1 MVAKCCWRESK
12 ADHPPPVIIETSKGP
27 PATSATATTFDPTQE
42 KCRISL
48 DSSFSN
54 DSVCSAGH
62 QRLSQSFECEC
73 DRKLDPD
80 NELIDLTKSGRSG
93 KSGSRA
99 RSSSSSG
106 LDKFREFFLGQLL
119 LQPNLGAGV

>member
-12 ADHPPPVIIETSKGP
+12 AEHPPPVVIETTKVPP
-27 PATSATATTFDPTQE
+27 PASVSTSASATFDPTQE

-54 DSVCSAGH
+54 DSVGSFGQ

-80 NELIDLTKSGRSG
+80 NELIDLTKAGRTG
-93 KSGSRA
+93 KPGSGSRA

-106 LDKFREFFLGQLL
+106 PSPRGDR
-119 LQPNLGAGV
+119 NL